1 MNILEC
7 KNICHKNYRGK
18 VRKVIDSQIEKFFEI
33 ENSDFKLPSHTYKM
47 GDTVTLNTH
56 HYLHAQVKMR
66 MLYNLY
72 QNMAL

>member
-1 MNILEC
+1 MDILEC
-7 KNICHKNYRGK
+7 KKICHKNYRGK
-18 VRKVIDSQIEKFFEI
+18 VRKVIYSQIEKFFEI

-66 MLYNLY
+66 ML
-72 QNMAL
+72 